1 MSTFTPITLN
11 GSVTTITGQLTYG
24 ESDGTGM
31 QLQNQ
36 TYSILISVNPQST
49 GDGSSRKANEYNG
62 IDVSEGMWI
71 SDAIGETILRIKSI
85 SEKSASSI
93 QLIAEDVDMLSYR
106 LNNINSITAGGAI
119 VVFSNN
125 SEGEAIITNTSG
137 FAVGGLDKV
146 QSRFVVNEADDRVK
160 FSHTSAPS
168 VDKGDIVTIDSN
180 GILVKYGTVG
190 SSGTKVGTVIDTI
203 RNGKDVFVKPFNDI
217 VRSYKDPE
225 ALTGTPGS
233 IYYTDTNNAGEITT
247 TPGGNASY
255 LQLNTK
261 LTSSKVMSSDTPS
274 NIDTVKINDITI
286 FDGPN
291 GDTVANINA
300 FRDLINTF
308 TSSSNVSATSAATP
322 VSIQGGDTKPNYADN
337 DYYSGSDSYIVTSIQ
352 GQSYTPAQITI
363 GDGVNSAQTIIWD
376 NPDDTLNLGDTY
388 DVISP
393 TAMLAKFQSAI
404 TTGSLDL
411 VAELVDMPSYDG
423 QTVKISTTGAAT
435 QVVLTNVSA
444 AAFGINS
451 IGPAS
456 WSGLGMQASVGA
468 AVLTLNRNAG
478 GPINISGSPISGGW
492 INSNGAVSS
501 NSGRVPYLLLIESDG
516 TGGGSSETGVNTGI
530 DLNKVPSTTSSDGDT
545 TGATITYTPF
555 SDSVVTIKINGME
568 INLSDGNKLDAAYF
582 SNDSGSTARLIKD
595 VEAGDTLYWN
605 GSIAGYQLDGTD
617 DLDIA
622 YQKSSLD

>member
-11 GSVTTITGQLTYG
+11 GTVSSISGQLAYG
-24 ESDGTGM
+24 ENDGTGM
-31 QLQNQ
+31 ALQNQ
-36 TYSILISVNPQST
+36 TYSVTISVNAQNT

-62 IDVSEGMWI
+62 IDVSEGMWM
-71 SDAIGETILRIKSI
+71 SDAQGQTILRIKSI
-85 SEKSASSI
+85 SAKTEGI
-93 QLIAEDVDMLSYR
+93 VELIAEDVDMLSFR
-106 LNNINSITAGGAI
+106 LNNINSFTQGGGII
-119 VVFSNN
+119 VFGNN
-125 SEGEAIITNTSG
+125 SEGEAIITDTSG
-137 FAVGGLDKV
+137 FATGGLDKV

-160 FSHTSAPS
+160 FSHASAPS
-168 VDKGDIVTIDSN
+168 VDKGDIVTINPN
-180 GILVKYGTVG
+180 GFLVKYGTAG
-190 SSGTKVGTVIDTI
+190 SSGTKVGTVIDKI
-203 RNGKDVFVKPFNDI
+203 RDGKDVFVKPFNDI
-217 VRSYKDPE
+217 VRNYKDPE
-225 ALTGTPGS
+225 SLTGTPGS

-261 LTSSKVMSSDTPS
+261 LASSKAMSS
-274 NIDTVKINDITI
+274 NIPGTNDVVKINDVLI

-300 FRDLINTF
+300 FRDLINTK
-308 TSSSNVSATSAATP
+308 TSSSKVSATSAATP
-322 VSIQGGDTKPNYADN
+322 VSIQGGDIQPNYAPN
-337 DYYSGSDSYIVTSIQ
+337 DYYSVSDSYIVTGVQ
-352 GQSYTPAQITI
+352 GQAPAIGEITI
-363 GDGVNSAQTIIWD
+363 GDGVNPAQTILFN
-376 NPDDTLNLGDTY
+376 NPDDTLNLGQIY

-393 TAMLAKFQSAI
+393 TAMLAKFQAAI
-404 TTGSLDL
+404 NAGGLDL
-411 VAELVDMPSYDG
+411 VAELVTMSAYDG
-423 QTVKISTTGAAT
+423 QTVKISTTGSAT
-435 QVVLTNVSA
+435 MVVLTNVNP
-444 AAFGINS
+444 AAFGNNVV
-451 IGPAS
+451 GTAS
-456 WSGLGMQASVGA
+456 WTGIGMSATVGSP
-468 AVLTLNRNAG
+468 VLTLNRAAG
-478 GPINISGSPISGGW
+478 GPIAITGSPITSGW

-530 DLNKVPSTTSSDGDT
+530 DLNKVPSTTSNDGDT

-555 SDSVVTIKINGME
+555 SDSVVTVKVNGME
-568 INLSDGNKLDAAYF
+568 INLSDGNKLEAAYF